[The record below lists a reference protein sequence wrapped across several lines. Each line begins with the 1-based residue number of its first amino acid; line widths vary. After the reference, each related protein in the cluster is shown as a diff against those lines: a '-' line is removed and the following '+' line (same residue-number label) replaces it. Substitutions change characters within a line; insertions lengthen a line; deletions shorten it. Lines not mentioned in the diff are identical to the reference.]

1 MTVRLHCPNFWGFE
15 RFYADTLKAPQEFR
29 RDNTEI
35 AAVYGCFPG
44 QVWNGG
50 RPQNPN
56 QLSSIKRIEQEFEI
70 YHNKIGIPIELTFNN
85 MLLEEEDFKNE
96 YCNEIAKIAEK
107 YDTACTVTLVSL
119 RDYLRKN
126 YPKLRLKRSCIA
138 CEDGRPWDLNGWDLS
153 VLDQFE
159 GGNQE
164 ILSSIPKADR
174 SRIELV
180 ANVECADGCKQFY
193 THHRSMA
200 DCQKHNFSTIMWQ
213 CPLKYG
219 FMPIYHSRLQKHYIS
234 PEKAQEYTKEGYE
247 DFKLVSRCNLGQ
259 AVHEICFY
267 YFKPEFVP
275 DCVSRSYLM
284 FGAPMKIGLP
294 VDYRIYFRGDEDPL
308 KGVEDVG

>member
-1 MTVRLHCPNFWGFE
+1 MTVKLHCPNFWGFE
-15 RFYADTLKAPQEFR
+15 RFYADTLKAPQEFKR
-29 RDNTEI
+29 ENTEI
-35 AAVYGCFPG
+35 VAAYGCFPG

-56 QLSSIKRIEQEFEI
+56 QLSNMKRIEQEFEI
-70 YHNKIGIPIELTFNN
+70 YHNKIGFPIELTFNN
-85 MLLEEEDFKNE
+85 MLLEESDFKDE

-107 YDTACTVTLVSL
+107 YDTACTVTLTTL

-138 CEDGRPWDLNGWDLS
+138 CEDGQSWSLNGWDLS

-164 ILSSIPKADR
+164 ILSNIPSDKR
-174 SRIELV
+174 SRIEIV
-180 ANVECADGCKQFY
+180 ANVECKDGCKLFY
-193 THHRSMA
+193 RHHRCMA
-200 DCQKHNFSTIMWQ
+200 ECQKYGKSDLTYH
-213 CPLKYG
+213 CPLGPYY
-219 FMPIYHSRLQKHYIS
+219 MPMHFSRLQKHYVS
-234 PEKAQEYTKEGYE
+234 PEKAQEYAKEGFE

-259 AVHEICFY
+259 AVHEVCYY

-275 DCVSRSYLM
+275 DCVARSYQI
-284 FGAPMKIGLP
+284 FGTPMKIGLP
-294 VDYRIYFRGDEDPL
+294 VDYNMFFPNGTDPL